1 MFLECVAA
9 GDDDRGDE
17 GTVVSSVFSYGSAG
31 GGWGD
36 QLGAGG
42 DCGEECGGVSWAV
55 DTEKEGKRQRRDAES
70 AESEQ
75 RRGNCGASCA
85 RFALGGWAEV
95 EVLRLSPVNTT
106 GVPTPDL

>member
-55 DTEKEGKRQRRDAES
+55 DTEKEGKDNAETLREQS
-70 AESEQ
+70 LSREEGIAE
-75 RRGNCGASCA
+75 RVARGSLWAVGLKL
-85 RFALGGWAEV
+85 RFFAY
-95 EVLRLSPVNTT
+95 LR
-106 GVPTPDL
+106 